1 MTTKTKEYNPGKLV
15 KFRDRDWIILPS
27 GDSNLVV
34 LRPLGGAEEETT
46 AVYVPLGLPGDE
58 IDTDHSFPKPTIED
72 LGDFST
78 ARLLFNA
85 ARLSFRHASGP
96 FRCMG
101 RLSFRPRNYQLVPL
115 VMALKQDTVRLMV
128 ADDVGIGKTIEAL
141 LILREMMERGEVKR
155 FAVLC
160 PPHLCDQW
168 QQELRDKLDI
178 DAVVIRSGT
187 VLSLER
193 KVPAGQRLFHFYPFQ
208 VISIDYIK
216 SDKNRKLFL
225 DQRPE
230 FIIVDEAHTCA
241 LPQGSKSPSQ
251 QMRFSLLN
259 ELAKKADQHLLLL
272 TATPHSGKDA
282 EFSSLLGLLNKDL
295 EKIDLQNADQKQRR
309 YIADHFIQRKRE
321 HILHWA
327 GEDTPFPK
335 RILDEITYELGA
347 GYSAFYANVV
357 RYARGISQK
366 KGPEHK
372 ERMRYWAALSLLRGC
387 VSSPANAYNLLGN
400 RYNRKLADGD
410 PVEMEEGCSMLRQLE
425 TDSDATETDIIAL
438 ADLDDAELKEL
449 EKLSREVKDLYGEEN
464 DLKLRVAIKAVKKLM
479 KEGYQ
484 PIIFCRYI
492 ATAEYVAAAL
502 RAALPKKVDVRAI
515 TSTLPDEDRKKATL
529 EMGTATQRVLVATD
543 CLSEGINL
551 QEQFTA
557 VMHYDLPWNPNRI
570 EQREGRVDRFGQP
583 HKTVKTVL
591 LRGSDNPVDKF
602 VLGVLIDKVKQIQGD
617 IGVSIN
623 IGENNAAIMDAAVRR
638 LILDPDA
645 IQIRQLSIDFGASA
659 PEVREADKAMS
670 EELEAMKQ
678 RAARLRDIFAHNS
691 VDQKLIEDELKE
703 VDEAIGDVKSVE
715 SLVIQAIEYLGGS
728 CTKEPNGYLVQIKN
742 LPPHLH
748 AELGAKHSEV
758 RLSFKSPTSE
768 GYQYLG
774 RNHRFVEQLCQ
785 YLLARSLGDEGNRE
799 HHVARTA
806 VVFTDAVTTRT
817 TLVQFRV
824 RNVIKEVNSQHQV
837 ISEEMYLW
845 GYAGSGAESR
855 TLSYTD
861 AKELLLGATAVA
873 NMSKEQMIER
883 WDREAKVF
891 KEKEPEFHALA
902 VERAQHLVEAHGK
915 FKKLVGGRR
924 FEAMYPVLPPDV
936 MGVYILVPRPQAARA

>member
-1 MTTKTKEYNPGKLV
+1 MSTTTYTPGMLV
-15 KFRDRDWIILPS
+15 LFRDRRWIVLPS
-27 GDSNLVV
+27 DDADLVM
-34 LRPLGGAEEETT
+34 LRPLGGAEDETT
-46 AVYVPLGLPGDE
+46 AVYKPLRLPGEE
-58 IDTDHSFPKPTIED
+58 ITESEFPKPTEKD
-72 LGDFST
+72 LGDFAT

-178 DAVVIRSGT
+178 EAVVIRSGT

-193 KVPAGQRLFHFYPFQ
+193 KVPAGQRLFHFYPYQ

-216 SDKNRKLFL
+216 SDRNRKLFL

-272 TATPHSGKDA
+272 TATPHSGKDD
-282 EFSSLLGLLNKDL
+282 EFGSLLGLLRKDL
-295 EKIDLQNADQKQRR
+295 AEIDLRNAEQKERKR
-309 YIADHFIQRKRE
+309 ISDHFIQRKRE
-321 HILHWA
+321 HIQHWA

-335 RILDEITYELGA
+335 RLAAEVTYEL
-347 GYSAFYANVV
+347 SAEYANFYGNVV
-357 RYARGISQK
+357 RYARSISQK

-387 VSSPANAYNLLGN
+387 VSSPANALALLNN
-400 RYNRKLADGD
+400 RYQRRLEDGEAVV
-410 PVEMEEGCSMLRQLE
+410 PEEGTSLLRQLE
-425 TDSDATETDIIAL
+425 TDSDATETDVITLAGLDQEELNAL
-438 ADLDDAELKEL
+438 HDLGRQVQALH
-449 EKLSREVKDLYGEEN
+449 SEEH
-464 DLKLRVAIKAVKKLM
+464 DLKLRVAVKEVGKLL

-484 PIIFCRYI
+484 PLIFCRYI
-492 ATAEYVAAAL
+492 ATAKYVANAL
-502 RAALPKKVDVRAI
+502 RAALPKKVEVRDV
-515 TSTLPDEDRKKATL
+515 TSELPDEDRKKAVL
-529 EMGTATQRVLVATD
+529 EMGAKAQRVLVATD

-551 QEQFTA
+551 QDQFTA
-557 VMHYDLPWNPNRI
+557 VLHYDLPWNPNRL
-570 EQREGRVDRFGQP
+570 EQREGRVDRFGQRS
-583 HKTVKTVL
+583 KTVKTVL
-591 LRGSDNPVDKF
+591 LRGSDNPVDQF

-617 IGVSIN
+617 IGVSIS
-623 IGENNAAIMDAAVRR
+623 IGENNAAVMDAAVRK

-645 IQIRQLSIDFGASA
+645 IRVKQLRIDFGNSA
-659 PEVREADKAMS
+659 PELMAAEHAMTQ
-670 EELEAMKQ
+670 ELEEMKK

-691 VDQKLIEDELKE
+691 VDQKLIEAELKE

-715 SLVIQAIEYLGGS
+715 AFVLQAVAHLGGS
-728 CTKEPNGYLVQIKN
+728 HTTETNGYLVQIRN
-742 LPPHLH
+742 LPPHLKY
-748 AELGAKHSEV
+748 ELGAKKDEV
-758 RLSFKSPTSE
+758 RLSFLSPTPE

-785 YLLARSLGDEGNRE
+785 YMLSLSFEARNSHAR
-799 HHVARTA
+799 VARTA
-806 VVFTDAVTTRT
+806 VVVTDAVTTRT

-824 RNVIKEVNSQHQV
+824 RNVIKEVGRQHQL

-845 GYAGSGAESR
+845 GYSGSGADSR
-855 TLSYTD
+855 TVPYAE
-861 AKELLLGATAVA
+861 AKQLLLTAKAVA
-873 NMSKEQMIER
+873 NISPEQQQDR
-883 WDREAKVF
+883 WDREQKAF
-891 KEKEPEFHALA
+891 SAREPEFHALA
-902 VERAQHLVEAHGK
+902 EERAEHLVKAHGR
-915 FKKLVGGRR
+915 FKSLVGGRR

-936 MGVYILVPRPQAARA
+936 MGVYILVPRPNTVHR

>member
-1 MTTKTKEYNPGKLV
+1 MSSTTYNPGKLV
-15 KFRDRDWIILPS
+15 KFRDRDWIVLPS
-27 GDSNLVV
+27 GDADLVM

-46 AVYVPLGLPGDE
+46 AVYVPMRLPGEE
-58 IDTDHSFPKPTIED
+58 ITDSEFPKPSAKD
-72 LGDFST
+72 LGDFTT

-141 LILREMMERGEVKR
+141 LILREMMERGEIKR

-178 DAVVIRSGT
+178 EAVVIRSGT

-193 KVPAGQRLFHFYPFQ
+193 KVPAGQRLFHFYPYQ

-216 SDKNRKLFL
+216 SDRNRKLFL

-259 ELAKKADQHLLLL
+259 ELAKKPDQHLLLL
-272 TATPHSGKDA
+272 TATPHSGKDE
-282 EFSSLLGLLNKDL
+282 EFSSLLGLLKKDL
-295 EKIDLQNADQKQRR
+295 KDIDLQNAEKRQREH
-309 YIADHFIQRKRE
+309 IAQHFIQRKRE

-335 RILDEITYELGA
+335 RVADEITYEL
-347 GYSAFYANVV
+347 SADYATFYGNVV

-366 KGPEHK
+366 KGPENK

-387 VSSPANAYNLLGN
+387 VSSPANAFSLLSN
-400 RYNRKLADGD
+400 RYQRKLEDGEAVV
-410 PVEMEEGCSMLRQLE
+410 PEEGTSLLRQLE

-438 ADLDDAELKEL
+438 ADLDEAELKAL
-449 EKLSREVKDLYGEEN
+449 AVLGKEVQALHGEVN
-464 DLKLRVAIKAVKKLM
+464 DLKLRAAVKAVTKLL

-492 ATAEYVAAAL
+492 ATAEYVANAL
-502 RAALPKKVDVRAI
+502 RAVLPKKVDVRAV
-515 TSTLPDEDRKKATL
+515 TSTVPDEDRKKAVL
-529 EMGTATQRVLVATD
+529 QMGAADQRVLVATD

-557 VMHYDLPWNPNRI
+557 VLHYDLPWNPNRL
-570 EQREGRVDRFGQP
+570 EQREGRVDRFGQRS
-583 HKTVKTVL
+583 KTVKTVL
-591 LRGSDNPVDKF
+591 LRGSDNPVDQF
-602 VLGVLIDKVKQIQGD
+602 VLAVLIDKVKQIQGD
-617 IGVSIN
+617 IGVSIS
-623 IGENNAAIMDAAVRR
+623 IGENNAAVMDAAVRK

-645 IQIRQLSIDFGASA
+645 IRVKQLRIDFGTSA
-659 PEVREADKAMS
+659 PELQAAEHAMTQ
-670 EELEAMKQ
+670 ELEEMKK

-691 VDQKLIEDELKE
+691 VDQKLIEAELKE

-715 SLVIQAIEYLGGS
+715 AFALQAIAHLGGS
-728 CTKEPNGYLVQIKN
+728 ATAETDGYLVQLRN
-742 LPPHLH
+742 LPPHLKN
-748 AELGAKHSEV
+748 ELGVKKDEV
-758 RLSFKSPTSE
+758 RLSFLSPTPE

-785 YLLARSLGDEGNRE
+785 YMLSLSFEARDSHAR
-799 HHVARTA
+799 VARTA
-806 VVFTDAVTTRT
+806 VVVTDAVSTRT

-845 GYAGSGAESR
+845 GYAGSGADSR
-855 TLSYTD
+855 TLPYAE
-861 AKELLLGATAVA
+861 AKQLLLGAKAAA
-873 NMSKEQMIER
+873 NLSAEQQLDRWTREEKAFTER
-883 WDREAKVF
+883 
-891 KEKEPEFHALA
+891 EPEFHALA
-902 VERAQHLVEAHGK
+902 VERAKHLVEAHGR
-915 FKKLVGGRR
+915 FKTLVGGRR
-924 FEAMYPVLPPDV
+924 FEAMHPVLPPDV
-936 MGVYILVPRPQAARA
+936 MGVYILVPRPNTARA

>member
-1 MTTKTKEYNPGKLV
+1 MKEEIQPGSLV
-15 KFRDRDWIILPS
+15 EFRDRDWIVLPS
-27 GDSNLVV
+27 GDIDLML

-46 AVYVPLGLPGDE
+46 AVYLPLQLPGE
-58 IDTDHSFPKPTIED
+58 VVRTTEFKKPTAKD

-78 ARLLFNA
+78 ARMLFNA

-115 VMALKQDTVRLMV
+115 VMALRQDTVRLMI

-141 LILREMMERGEVKR
+141 LILREMMERGEIKR

-187 VLSLER
+187 MLSLER
-193 KVPAGQRLFHFYPFQ
+193 KVPTGQRFFHFYPFQ

-251 QMRFSLLN
+251 QMRFNLLN
-259 ELAKKADQHLLLL
+259 ELAKKPDQHLLLL
-272 TATPHSGKDA
+272 TATPHSGKDE
-282 EFSSLLGLLNKDL
+282 EFSALLGLLKKELKD
-295 EKIDLQNADQKQRR
+295 IDLQHAEPKERKH
-309 YIADHFIQRKRE
+309 IAEHFIQRKRE
-321 HILHWA
+321 HILRWA
-327 GEDTPFPK
+327 GEDTPFPT
-335 RILDEITYELGA
+335 RVPDEVTYELGA
-347 GYSAFYANVV
+347 GYATFYANVV

-366 KGPEHK
+366 KGPENK

-387 VSSPANAYNLLGN
+387 VSSPASALSLLDN
-400 RYNRKLADGD
+400 RYKRKLEDGD
-410 PVEMEEGCSMLRQLE
+410 SVVPEEGTSLLRQLE

-438 ADLDDAELKEL
+438 ADLDEAELKAL
-449 EKLSREVKDLYGEEN
+449 TVLGKEVQDLHGEEN
-464 DLKLRVAIKAVKKLM
+464 DLKLRVAVKEVKKLL

-502 RAALPKKVDVRAI
+502 RAVLPKKVDVRDV
-515 TSTLPDEDRKKATL
+515 TSTLPDEDRKKAVL
-529 EMGTATQRVLVATD
+529 EMGTKDQRVLVATD

-557 VMHYDLPWNPNRI
+557 VLHYDLPWNPNRL

-583 HKTVKTVL
+583 SKTVKTVL
-591 LRGSDNPVDKF
+591 LRGSDNPVDQF

-617 IGVSIN
+617 IGVSIS
-623 IGENNAAIMDAAVRR
+623 IGENNAAVMDAAVRK

-645 IQIRQLSIDFGASA
+645 IQVRQLKIDFGQSA
-659 PEVREADKAMS
+659 PELLAAEHAMTQ
-670 EELEAMKQ
+670 ELEEMKK
-678 RAARLRDIFAHNS
+678 RAARLRAIFAHNS

-715 SLVIQAIEYLGGS
+715 AFVLQAVVHLGGS
-728 CTKEPNGYLVQIKN
+728 VEREHQDHIIHIAN
-742 LPPHLH
+742 LPVHLRT
-748 AELGAKHSEV
+748 ELGVKKDAV
-758 RLSFKSPTSE
+758 RITFRSPTPA
-768 GYQYLG
+768 GYHYLG

-785 YLLARSLGDEGNRE
+785 YMLSRSLEPDDPQAMRLARS
-799 HHVARTA
+799 A
-806 VVFTDAVTTRT
+806 VVVTDAVSTRT

-824 RNVIKEVNSQHQV
+824 RNVIREVQSQQEV

-845 GYAGSGAESR
+845 GYAGRGADSR
-855 TLSYTD
+855 TLPYAE
-861 AKELLLGATAVA
+861 AKQLLLETKAVA
-873 NMSKEQMIER
+873 NLSHEQQVER
-883 WDREAKVF
+883 WDRELSAF
-891 KEKEPEFHALA
+891 TEREPEFHVLA
-902 VERAQHLVEAHGK
+902 EDRAKHLVEAHGR
-915 FKKLVGGRR
+915 FKSLVGGRR
-924 FEAMYPVLPPDV
+924 FEAMHPVLPPDV
-936 MGVYILVPRPQAARA
+936 MGVYILVPRPASARA

>member
-1 MTTKTKEYNPGKLV
+1 MSSTTYTPGKLV
-15 KFRDRDWIILPS
+15 QFRDRRWIVLPS
-27 GDSNLVV
+27 GDDDLVM

-46 AVYVPLGLPGDE
+46 AVYKPLRLPGEE
-58 IDTDHSFPKPTIED
+58 ITESEFPKPTVKD
-72 LGDFST
+72 LGDFAT

-141 LILREMMERGEVKR
+141 LILRELMERGEIKR

-168 QQELRDKLDI
+168 QQELRDKLGI
-178 DAVVIRSGT
+178 EAVVVRSGT
-187 VLSLER
+187 VLALER
-193 KVPAGQRLFHFYPFQ
+193 KVPAGQRLFHFYPYQ

-216 SDKNRKLFL
+216 SDRNRKLFL

-282 EFSSLLGLLNKDL
+282 EFSSLLGLLRKDL
-295 EKIDLQNADQKQRR
+295 AEIDLQNAEQKERKR
-309 YIADHFIQRKRE
+309 IADHFIQRKRE

-335 RILDEITYELGA
+335 RVAGEVTYEL
-347 GYSAFYANVV
+347 SADYANFYGNVV
-357 RYARGISQK
+357 RYARSISQK

-387 VSSPANAYNLLGN
+387 VSSPANALALLGN
-400 RYNRKLADGD
+400 RYQRRLEDGD
-410 PVEMEEGCSMLRQLE
+410 AVVPEEGTSLLRQLE
-425 TDSDATETDIIAL
+425 TDSDATETDVIAL
-438 ADLDDAELKEL
+438 AGLDQEELNALHEL
-449 EKLSREVKDLYGEEN
+449 GRQVQALHSEEH
-464 DLKLRVAIKAVKKLM
+464 DWKLRVAVKEVAKLL

-492 ATAEYVAAAL
+492 ATAKYVANAL
-502 RAALPKKVDVRAI
+502 RAALPKKVEVRDV
-515 TSTLPDEDRKKATL
+515 TSELPDEDRKKAVL
-529 EMGTATQRVLVATD
+529 EMGSKDQRVLVATD

-557 VMHYDLPWNPNRI
+557 VLHYDLPWNPNRI
-570 EQREGRVDRFGQP
+570 EQREGRVDRFGQTAA
-583 HKTVKTVL
+583 TVKTVL
-591 LRGSDNPVDKF
+591 LRGSDNPVDQF

-617 IGVSIN
+617 IGVSIS
-623 IGENNAAIMDAAVRR
+623 IGENNAAVMDAAVRK

-645 IQIRQLSIDFGASA
+645 IRVKQLRIDFGNSA
-659 PEVREADKAMS
+659 PELMAAEHAMTQ
-670 EELEAMKQ
+670 ELEEMKK

-715 SLVIQAIEYLGGS
+715 AFVLQAVAHLGGS
-728 CTKEPNGYLVQIKN
+728 HTKEANGYLVQIRN
-742 LPPHLH
+742 LPPHLKF
-748 AELGAKHSEV
+748 ELGAKKDEV
-758 RLSFKSPTSE
+758 RLSFLSPTPE

-785 YLLARSLGDEGNRE
+785 YMLSLSFEPRNSHAR
-799 HHVARTA
+799 VARTA
-806 VVFTDAVTTRT
+806 VVVSDAVTTRT

-824 RNVIKEVNSQHQV
+824 RNVIKEVGSQHQL

-845 GYAGSGAESR
+845 GYSGSGADSR
-855 TLSYTD
+855 TLPYTE
-861 AKELLLGATAVA
+861 AKELLLSAKAVA
-873 NMSKEQMIER
+873 NISPEQQQDRWSSEEKAFAER
-883 WDREAKVF
+883 
-891 KEKEPEFHALA
+891 EPEFHALA
-902 VERAQHLVEAHGK
+902 EERADHLVKAHGR
-915 FKKLVGGRR
+915 FKSLVGGRR

-936 MGVYILVPRPQAARA
+936 MGVYILVPRPNTVHA